1 MIRAVFDTNIFF
13 QAAISQTGPSFECW
27 NLVLAGSVQVYMSAE
42 IFAEIRE
49 VASRPKLRKAF
60 PNLGGPAASQLLRNF
75 RNKSIFVMSVESTAF
90 EIRDPDDQKFL
101 DLAVTVN
108 AEYLVSRDRDLLD
121 LHSDSEFSS
130 QFPNLKIVTPVGF
143 LEIVRAA

>member
-13 QAAISQTGPSFECW
+13 QAAISQTDPSFECW
-27 NLVLAGSVQVYMSAE
+27 NLVLAGRVQVYMSAE

-49 VASRPKLRKAF
+49 VASRPKLLKAF
-60 PNLGGPAASQLLRNF
+60 PHLRGVAAIQLLHNF
-75 RNKSIFVMSVESTAF
+75 RNKSIFIMSVESSGV
-90 EIRDPDDQKFL
+90 EIRDLDDTKFL

-121 LHSDSEFSS
+121 LREDSTFSS
-130 QFPNLKIVTPVGF
+130 QFPELKIVTPVGF
-143 LEIVRAA
+143 LEIVRAT